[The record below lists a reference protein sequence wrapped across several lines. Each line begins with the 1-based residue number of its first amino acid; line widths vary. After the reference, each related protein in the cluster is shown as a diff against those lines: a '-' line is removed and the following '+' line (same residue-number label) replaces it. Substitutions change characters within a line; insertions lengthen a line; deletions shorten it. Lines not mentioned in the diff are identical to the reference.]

1 MLLVGNRHGD
11 GWWLG
16 GSYKMKL
23 GDDYYDS
30 DQETVIE
37 DEELSS
43 AGSAS
48 DEDFEAMQKEWN
60 MGCTLLGD
68 EALEEFPFTFD
79 FSSPFPD
86 SGSDRELPDYV
97 GIAPDSALMSIPE
110 DSEVCLDKTGKHVS
124 SEGSSTVTVQLECIE
139 HDAAEYMIDDTDDDN
154 DDGAFDE
161 KGEEED
167 MTEVAA
173 AKLRSHKGAE
183 LLFDNSGRISVNQ
196 TDIMSKSIRRPV
208 HHEEAV
214 EAILV
219 GSTNLSKQQMITQ
232 RHRIRHSKRATVT
245 DFSDLLYRDNGACT
259 DKKIGDSNNDNDD
272 DDDDDPGNIEKKLE
286 VACEV
291 VLSDMNDVV
300 RSATDSKHFLQSV
313 KDGKASVGCCAG
325 LRRMPSFG
333 KARRRIEAIGRVL
346 KKHWPVITSAV
357 VPIVLF
363 FSCRSNK

>member
-1 MLLVGNRHGD
+1 
-11 GWWLG
+11 
-16 GSYKMKL
+16 MKL

-30 DQETVIE
+30 DQETMIE

-43 AGSAS
+43 AESAS
-48 DEDFEAMQKEWN
+48 EEDFEAMQKEWN
-60 MGCTLLGD
+60 MDCTLLGD
-68 EALEEFPFTFD
+68 EALEEFPSFTFD

-124 SEGSSTVTVQLECIE
+124 VEGSSSTVTVQLECIE
-139 HDAAEYMIDDTDDDN
+139 HDAAEYIIDDTDDDN
-154 DDGAFDE
+154 DDDASD
-161 KGEEED
+161 EEEEEN
-167 MTEVAA
+167 MTKVVA
-173 AKLRSHKGAE
+173 AKLRSHKGTE
-183 LLFDNSGRISVNQ
+183 LLFDNSGRISVHQ
-196 TDIMSKSIRRPV
+196 TDVMSKSIRQPI

-214 EAILV
+214 EAILA
-219 GSTNLSKQQMITQ
+219 GSTNLSKQQMITH
-232 RHRIRHSKRATVT
+232 RHRIRHSKHATVT
-245 DFSDLLYRDNGACT
+245 DFSDLLYRENGENTDNLV
-259 DKKIGDSNNDNDD
+259 GDSNHDNDD
-272 DDDDDPGNIEKKLE
+272 RDYVEKKLE
-286 VACEV
+286 VACDV
-291 VLSDMNDVV
+291 VLSDMNDIV
-300 RSATDSKHFLQSV
+300 RSTTDSKRFLQSV